1 MGNTGEGREGDWKCE
16 GCGNR
21 NYAFR
26 SFCNR
31 CKQPR
36 LLMDSKTPPDSK
48 WLPRIGDWICAGCSN
63 NNYASREKCK
73 KCGEP
78 KEVAAMPATALPG
91 ASYQTPGHYFPRHS
105 VGVGL
110 GMNMGLPM
118 PLPHQPLPLSSSWP
132 FSGGDTNGLPSSVP
146 NGSLLNSKSWRAGD
160 WICVCGYH
168 NYSSRA
174 LCKQCNAPVSSVTPV
189 STTNSA
195 VSAAF
200 PGLGTKRLAS
210 DEFSNDWASKRLNV
224 GGDLTG
230 QYLNQQPLQYGGLE
244 ERGGFLVD
252 QPPGLNLGIPSGS
265 LSIPNF
271 HMQTPLQPPLTTL
284 PTLLGKG
291 AKQWRS
297 GDWMCTSC
305 SNHNF
310 ASREQCNRCN
320 AKKEASTQLV
330 PVS

>member
-1 MGNTGEGREGDWKCE
+1 MASNIKSNSNGREGDWKCE

-26 SFCNR
+26 SMCNR

-48 WLPRIGDWICAGCSN
+48 WFPRIGDWICAGCSN
-63 NNYASREKCK
+63 NNYASRDKCK

-91 ASYQTPGHYFPRHS
+91 GAYPSSGHY
-105 VGVGL
+105 
-110 GMNMGLPM
+110 
-118 PLPHQPLPLSSSWP
+118 LSKS
-132 FSGGDTNGLPSSVP
+132 SGGLVLGSGVP
-146 NGSLLNSKSWRAGD
+146 NVSFVNSKGWRAGD

-174 LCKQCNAPVSSVTPV
+174 MCKQCNAPASLSSSVSMNNASV
-189 STTNSA
+189 STS
-195 VSAAF
+195 F

-210 DEFSNDWASKRLNV
+210 DELGSDWMNKRLNI
-224 GGDLTG
+224 GDLNSHYMLHHFG
-230 QYLNQQPLQYGGLE
+230 SHE
-244 ERGGFLVD
+244 DRGRLVID
-252 QPPGLNLGIPSGS
+252 QSSGLNKGAAGGNVSVPT
-265 LSIPNF
+265 F
-271 HMQTPLQPPLTTL
+271 RTQFCLQPPLTAM
-284 PTLLGKG
+284 PTVLGKG
-291 AKQWRS
+291 AKHWRT
-297 GDWMCTSC
+297 GDWMCAKC

-320 AKKEASTQLV
+320 ARKECGTQ
-330 PVS
+330 PVTVS